1 MEFNGT
7 DFKVSIVG
15 TPNKPIEKTRDLS
28 IEISDE
34 ELDITTRDS
43 GGWKRTI
50 AGVRSW
56 TASLSGVVDFVEG
69 SGKAGIK
76 TLISQVIART
86 EVELLFGTTET
97 GDMSFTGKGLLM
109 NVNFSTPH
117 EGVCEWTAD
126 ISGNGPITTAT
137 VA

>member
-43 GGWKRTI
+43 GGWKRTL

-76 TLISQVIART
+76 SLIALVIART
-86 EVELLFGTTET
+86 EVELMFGTTAT
-97 GDMSFTGKGLLM
+97 GDMSFTGKGLLL
-109 NVNFSTPH
+109 NINFSTPH

>member
-1 MEFNGT
+1 MIFNGT
-7 DFKVSIVG
+7 EFKANIVG
-15 TPNKPIEKTRDLS
+15 TPNKPIADTRDLS
-28 IEISDE
+28 IEIADE
-34 ELDITTRDS
+34 ELDVTTRDS

-56 TASLSGVVDFVEG
+56 TASLSGVVDFVEA
-69 SGKAGIK
+69 SGTSGIRS
-76 TLISQVIART
+76 LIGLAIART

-97 GDMSFTGKGLLM
+97 GDMSFTGKGLVL

-126 ISGNGPITTAT
+126 ISGNGAITTAT
-137 VA
+137 IA